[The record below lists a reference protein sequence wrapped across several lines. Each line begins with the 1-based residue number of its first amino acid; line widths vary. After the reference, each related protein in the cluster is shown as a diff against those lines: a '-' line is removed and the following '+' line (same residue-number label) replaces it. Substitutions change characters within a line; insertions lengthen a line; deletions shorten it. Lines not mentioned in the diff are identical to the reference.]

1 MTILRREPP
10 TTSPSA
16 GTRNHAEP
24 YAPSLSAGTPY
35 YAEPIPETQEF
46 QFRASLGEV
55 SDFLTH
61 RIQKEV
67 EQRLLRKGIAIASAI
82 FVIVSGGGYFVV
94 DRMGVSQNADVV
106 GTSGAILPQA
116 ASGSADDASQPGRAI
131 SSRLDA
137 AEEGVQRLA
146 VDLAVLRL
154 LLSLQTDSGVDASAQ
169 AGPSSEAPP
178 LWEQDGGVQ

>member
-1 MTILRREPP
+1 MPP
-10 TTSPSA
+10 LSRPP
-16 GTRNHAEP
+16 NHAGP
-24 YAPSLSAGTPY
+24 T
-35 YAEPIPETQEF
+35 PETQEF

-116 ASGSADDASQPGRAI
+116 ASGTADDASFPGRAI

>member
-1 MTILRREPP
+1 MPP
-10 TTSPSA
+10 LSRPP
-16 GTRNHAEP
+16 NHAGP
-24 YAPSLSAGTPY
+24 T
-35 YAEPIPETQEF
+35 PETQEF

-94 DRMGVSQNADVV
+94 DRMGASQSADGT
-106 GTSGAILPQA
+106 GTSGVILPQA
-116 ASGSADDASQPGRAI
+116 ANGSADDASQPGRAI

-154 LLSLQTDSGVDASAQ
+154 LLSLQTESGVDASVQTGRGTGTQPLWEQ